1 MTCSTQ
7 DTTRVKKP
15 IDFFKI
21 IFGQNN
27 VALISIFFFGK
38 LGLTLSTHDSG
49 LVLDWLLSRVL
60 IL

>member
-49 LVLDWLLSRVL
+49 LVLD
-60 IL
+60 